1 MMTIGDVLNRIT
13 ERLHSTAH
21 VKTIYGEPI
30 VAEGKTIIPV
40 AEIKYGFG
48 GGGGQQGEASNR
60 EGSPEGGA
68 AGAGNEG
75 EGRTGMGGGGGIS
88 VRPLGVVEV
97 SSSGTRYISFREGRK
112 IALSVLAGV
121 LIGMM
126 VFGRRRRR

>member
-1 MMTIGDVLNRIT
+1 MTIGDVLNAIT

-40 AEIKYGFG
+40 AEVKYGFG
-48 GGGGQQGEASNR
+48 GGGGQQGGTSNL
-60 EGSPEGGA
+60 EGRPAIEA
-68 AGAGNEG
+68 AGAGNQSET
-75 EGRTGMGGGGGIS
+75 RNGMGGGGGIS

-97 SSSGTRYISFREGRK
+97 SSNGTRYISFREGRK
-112 IALSVLAGV
+112 IALSLLAGG

-126 VFGRRRRR
+126 VFGRRQRR